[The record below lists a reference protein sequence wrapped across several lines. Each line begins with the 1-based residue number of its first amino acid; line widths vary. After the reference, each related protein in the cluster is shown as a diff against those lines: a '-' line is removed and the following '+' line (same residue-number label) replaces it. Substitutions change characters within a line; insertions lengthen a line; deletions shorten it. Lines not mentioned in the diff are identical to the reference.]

1 MSFLP
6 QLLVRRQHF
15 LPVRRAP
22 SAIHPVPVGV
32 EQPFVG
38 FVPVEQVRF
47 HLSRLFSRPARA
59 PLADSPFND
68 SVMQLCAALSQPNE
82 CARSPCTLSRAS

>member
-47 HLSRLFSRPARA
+47 HVSRLFSRTG
-59 PLADSPFND
+59 
-68 SVMQLCAALSQPNE
+68 VC
-82 CARSPCTLSRAS
+82 SPC